1 MTTKEK
7 IIKQYLDNIELVK
20 KIEALMIKV
29 DIQGDNKRDMLLAG
43 FSRNLLSHFL
53 SISFLMEKQL
63 YNSAFALE
71 RVLFENVIKL
81 KYMYYIMEDKKITTI
96 YNANC
101 WDNHFKLSIGEM
113 AKKIDKA
120 TGIEFYK
127 KIKDNTYKIMCD
139 YTHTGANQIARN
151 FSDTDP
157 TIEANFSDE
166 LILDTLK
173 GNKQLVKT
181 SIIVFVESIGLKNGF
196 LTKQDMKDFLS
207 Y

>member
-7 IIKQYLDNIELVK
+7 IIKQYSDNIELVK
-20 KIEALMIKV
+20 KTEALMVKV

-43 FSRNLLSHFL
+43 FSRNLLSHFI
-53 SISFLMEKQL
+53 SISFLMEKEL

-81 KYMYYIMEDKKITTI
+81 KYMYYIMEDRKITTI
-96 YNANC
+96 YDANS
-101 WDNHFKLSIGEM
+101 WDRHFPTIAEM
-113 AKKIDKA
+113 TEKVDEV

-127 KIKDNTYKIMCD
+127 KIKDNTYKVMCD

-151 FSDTDP
+151 FSATDP
-157 TIEANFSDE
+157 AVEANFSDE
-166 LILDTLK
+166 LLLDTLE

-181 SIIVFVESIGLKNGF
+181 SIIVFMESIGLKNGF
-196 LTKQDMKDFLS
+196 LTEEDMKDFLS

>member
-7 IIKQYLDNIELVK
+7 IIKQYSDNIELVK
-20 KIEALMIKV
+20 KIEALMIQV

-81 KYMYYIMEDKKITTI
+81 KYMYYIMEDRKITTI
-96 YNANC
+96 YDANS
-101 WDNHFKLSIGEM
+101 WDKHFPTIADMTE
-113 AKKIDKA
+113 KIDKV

-127 KIKDNTYKIMCD
+127 KIKDSTYKVMCD

-157 TIEANFSDE
+157 AVEANFSDE
-166 LILDTLK
+166 LILDTLE
-173 GNKQLVKT
+173 GNKQLIQT
-181 SIIVFVESIGLKNGF
+181 SIIVFMESIGLKNGF
-196 LTKQDMKDFLS
+196 LTEQDMKDFLN